1 MIDCSGLWH
10 LSSIFYSLNG
20 LAVYILLRRQS
31 EETLFVNPNVDTS
44 LKRGLFIVLLHN
56 SLVSTSILA
65 VITWGKAMAMILT
78 HYPEVWRTANDFVN
92 WLIWTWEFP
101 VETEKC
107 VLQQMIWSLACH
119 MFWDLK
125 KKRVFMHGIL
135 LFLGKKTENSNYGD
149 NTSWKVA
156 ILWNT
161 LHTIEDKTL

>member
-10 LSSIFYSLNG
+10 LSSIFYSING

-31 EETLFVNPNVDTS
+31 EETPFVNPNVDTS

-65 VITWGKAMAMILT
+65 VITWGKAMAVNLT

-125 KKRVFMHGIL
+125 KKKKSFHARHL
-135 LFLGKKTENSNYGD
+135 ALPGKEN
-149 NTSWKVA
+149 WK
-156 ILWNT
+156 
-161 LHTIEDKTL
+161 